1 MSSVDD
7 KTPQELRTYGPFAIE
22 DGKVRLIGVEIGDW
36 GALLALVVSI
46 ATFLWT
52 VTDKLL
58 LQPIP
63 QIISPQTVEFWCAHW
78 SKTDKGDLC
87 DPDEELLVRAGPVSV
102 VNRASPPH
110 SYVLDLIT
118 TDVAFLDDRSTPKRS
133 IHLTWQY
140 FSEISI
146 SDAKRT
152 PAVPFLVE
160 GGAAVAKEIEFYPRL
175 EIVAGPKGSPPV
187 ADRRNFL
194 KFSDF
199 ESLIGTGAVREIR
212 LTFNAST
219 LGTKVLFSASCSIPV
234 DDQFVTNA
242 KGTFA
247 IFVRDCT
254 LEKDRR

>member
-7 KTPQELRTYGPFAIE
+7 RTQPELRTFGPFAVE
-22 DGKVRLIGVEIGDW
+22 DGKVRLLGVEIGDW

-58 LQPIP
+58 LHPIP
-63 QIISPQTVEFWCAHW
+63 QIVAPQTVEFWCAHW
-78 SKTDKGDLC
+78 SKTDKGEVC
-87 DPDEELLVRAGPVSV
+87 DSDENLLVRAGPVSV
-102 VNRASPPH
+102 VNRASAPH
-110 SYVLDLIT
+110 SYVLDSIT
-118 TDVAFLDDRSTPKRS
+118 TEVALLDDRGTSKKS
-133 IHLTWQY
+133 VHLTWQY

-152 PAVPFLVE
+152 PAAPLLVE

-175 EIVAGPKGSPPV
+175 EIIAGPKGSAPV

-194 KFSDF
+194 KFVDF
-199 ESLIGTGAVREIR
+199 KGLIGTGAVREIR

-219 LGTKVLFSASCSIPV
+219 LGKKILFSASCSIPV
-234 DDQFVTNA
+234 DDQFVSNA
-242 KGTFA
+242 KGPFA
-247 IFVRDCT
+247 LFVRDCT
-254 LEKDRR
+254 PGARE